1 MQRNEVSLEA
11 HLDPIAPFSAS
22 SRDIAAV
29 GAVFGVDFGVAMGA
43 FPPAFAFWRLEP
55 VSAMLTHS
63 HACNARGGLARPVD
77 CPKM

>member
-22 SRDIAAV
+22 SKDITAG
-29 GAVFGVDFGVAMGA
+29 GAVFWVDFGVAMGA
-43 FPPAFAFWRLEP
+43 FPPAFWRLEP

-63 HACNARGGLARPVD
+63 HTCHARRGLARPVD